1 MRIIRIIENQLLLE
15 KLKLENELERTLND
29 RTLCTDDVVNKSV
42 GLVHK
47 LTNTNSSIQTWE
59 LYLNKEEK
67 KCWCKN

>member
-1 MRIIRIIENQLLLE
+1 MRIITIIQNQLLLE

-29 RTLCTDDVVNKSV
+29 RTLCTDEVVNKSV

-47 LTNTNSSIQTWE
+47 LTNANSSIQTWE

-67 KCWCKN
+67 KI

>member
-67 KCWCKN
+67 KI

>member
-67 KCWCKN
+67 K